1 MGGVGMRII
10 AGEAKGRKLFAPDGA
25 ETRPTADRVRE
36 SLFNILSTAVYDAQ
50 VLDLFAG
57 SGALALEAIS
67 RGAAFAAL
75 CDMSRDA
82 ARVIERNIA
91 LMRAENRTLL
101 IRSDWR
107 EALARLRGRRFTLV
121 FLDPP
126 YRMLDVYTA
135 VPEALKAQGLLSEDA
150 LIVMEHAAKTPLQPP
165 AGFEIF
171 DERRYGETSVALMR
185 EQYDRS
191 LPGQL

>member
-1 MGGVGMRII
+1 MRVI
-10 AGEAKGRKLFAPDGA
+10 AGEFKGRRLFAPEGV

-36 SLFNILSTAVYDAQ
+36 SLFGILAAHVPDAQ

-75 CDMSRDA
+75 CDASAGA

-91 LMRAENRTLL
+91 LVRAEDRTRL
-101 IRSDWR
+101 IRADWR
-107 EALARLRGRRFTLV
+107 EALARLSDRRFSLV

-126 YRMLDVYTA
+126 YRMADVYA
-135 VPEALKAQGLLSEDA
+135 QAAALLADRGLLAEGA
-150 LIVMEHAAKTPLQPP
+150 VLVMEHAAKAPLALP
-165 AGFEIF
+165 AGFEIY
-171 DERRYGETSVALMR
+171 DERRYGDTAVALVR
-185 EQYDRS
+185 ESRR
-191 LPGQL
+191 

>member
-1 MGGVGMRII
+1 MRII
-10 AGEAKGRKLFAPDGA
+10 AGEARGRKLFAPDGA

-36 SLFNILSTAVYDAQ
+36 SLFNILGTRVPDAQ

-91 LMRAENRTLL
+91 LMRAEDRTLF
-101 IRSDWR
+101 IRADWR
-107 EALARLRGRRFTLV
+107 EALSRLRGRRFSLV

-126 YRMLDVYTA
+126 YRMLDVYALAAESMKALDLLTENA
-135 VPEALKAQGLLSEDA
+135 VL
-150 LIVMEHAAKTPLQPP
+150 VMEHAAKSPLALPP
-165 AGFEIF
+165 GFEIY
-171 DERRYGETSVALMR
+171 DERRYGDTNVALVR

>member
-1 MGGVGMRII
+1 MRII
-10 AGEAKGRKLFAPDGA
+10 AGEARGRRLFAPDGD
-25 ETRPTADRVRE
+25 ETRPTADRVKE
-36 SLFNILSTAVYDAQ
+36 SLFNILGQRVPGAA

-75 CDMSRDA
+75 CDVRSDA
-82 ARVIERNIA
+82 AKVIERNIA
-91 LMRAENRTLL
+91 LVRAESRTLL
-101 IRSDWR
+101 IRADWR
-107 EALARLRGRRFTLV
+107 EALTKLRGRRFSLV

-126 YRMLDVYTA
+126 YRMLDVYSA
-135 VPEALKAQGLLSEDA
+135 AAEALRAQNLLA
-150 LIVMEHAAKTPLQPP
+150 PGAVLVMERKAKSPLTLPD
-165 AGFEIF
+165 GFEIF
-171 DERRYGETSVALMR
+171 DERRYGDTSVALIR

>member
-1 MGGVGMRII
+1 MRII
-10 AGEAKGRKLFAPDGA
+10 AGEARGRKLYAPEGV

-36 SLFNILSTAVYDAQ
+36 SLYNILGRRVPGAR

-67 RGAAFAAL
+67 RGAEFAAL
-75 CDMSRDA
+75 CDVSREA
-82 ARVIERNIA
+82 AKVIERNIA
-91 LMRAENRTLL
+91 LMQSEDKTLFIRA
-101 IRSDWR
+101 DWR
-107 EALARLRGRRFTLV
+107 EALARLRGHRFSLV

-126 YRMLDVYTA
+126 YRMMYVYA
-135 VPEALKAQGLLSEDA
+135 SAALGLKAEGLLEADA
-150 LIVMEHAAKTPLQPP
+150 VLVMEHSAKSPLVLPD
-165 AGFEIF
+165 GFEIF
-171 DERRYGETSVALMR
+171 DERRYGETSVALIR